1 MKLGKKAMNYKKLLN
16 QQQYQAV
23 TSNAQYL
30 RIIAGAGSGK
40 TRVLTYRLAYLIG
53 EKNINPQSIVAI
65 AFTNKVAN
73 EMKERVS
80 RILGGYASL
89 ISVSTF
95 HSYCARFLR
104 QEIYHLGYPS
114 TFTILDEDDQN
125 QIIKTIAV
133 EFGLRKND
141 DIVKIATQY
150 IATSKCQGKFPDDIL
165 IKSDDDQTT
174 KDCYR
179 FFVAYEN
186 YKNRTQSLDF
196 DDLLLYSIKIL
207 KEFPEVR
214 EKRRKSITNILIDEF
229 QDTNDVQYELVK
241 LLMNDDT
248 NLYVVGDPD
257 QTIYTW
263 RGANQN
269 IILDLVKVFPNVET
283 IILNENYRSSRQI
296 LDVANTLIKK
306 NDKRVPKD
314 LFTNNKEKGCVN
326 TFLAFSK
333 ELEAHYVIDNIKNI
347 LKEHRDNNPT
357 IAILYRAAYLTLP
370 FEKELISN
378 NIPYAIYGGVKFFER
393 KEIKD
398 VLAFFRLLFNEKDD
412 ISFERIINVPRRG
425 IGEQSLRAL
434 REHCHEINQSIYE
447 YIQSLDIDDVSV
459 LKPRQTSLLKLLIK
473 DLEKLKTKIKALDSD
488 NCIPILES
496 FLKEI
501 GYYEIYEKNDDGERL
516 ENVIT
521 LLSDIRDFLKRNP
534 GEGLNEYLQNVT
546 LESAQD
552 EIDDQNKVLLMTVH
566 VAKGLEFDYVFV
578 VNMVEGVFPSEKT
591 MLEHGHDG
599 LEEERR
605 LCYVAFTRAKKALYV
620 TSNQSYSFVLDSRS
634 IPSRFFSE
642 GGLKLAKRSND
653 SSLFSFNRFQDKR
666 AFSFLKDDSGD
677 DEIEEPVKNIRPTNG
692 ITDWKVGDIC
702 SHLTFGRGVVLEV
715 DDDVLT
721 INFDNVGR
729 KLIRADHISLT
740 KGGRA

>member
-1 MKLGKKAMNYKKLLN
+1 MKLGKKAMDYQKLLN
-16 QQQYQAV
+16 SQQYQAV
-23 TSNAQYL
+23 TSRAQYL

-53 EKNINPQSIVAI
+53 ERNVNPKTIVAI

-80 RILGGYASL
+80 QILGGYASL
-89 ISVSTF
+89 VNVSTF

-114 TFTILDEDDQN
+114 TFTILDEEDQN
-125 QIIKTIAV
+125 QIIKTLAV

-150 IATSKCQGKFPDDIL
+150 IAVNKCQGNFPDDIV
-165 IKSDDDQTT
+165 INANDDQTT

-186 YKNRTQSLDF
+186 YKNRSQCLDF
-196 DDLLLYSIKIL
+196 DDLLLYTIKIL
-207 KEFPEVR
+207 KDFPEIR

-241 LLMNDDT
+241 LLMDENT

-283 IILNENYRSSRQI
+283 IILNENYRSSPQI

-306 NDKRVPKD
+306 NNKRVPKD
-314 LFTNNKEKGCVN
+314 LFTNNKEQGTVD
-326 TFLAFSK
+326 TYLAFSK
-333 ELEAHYVIDNIKNI
+333 ELEAQYVVNNIKTI
-347 LKEHRDNNPT
+347 LKEHRAEHPT
-357 IAILYRAAYLTLP
+357 IAVLYRAAYLTLP

-378 NIPYAIYGGVKFFER
+378 NIPYSIYGGVKFFER

-398 VLAFFRLLFNEKDD
+398 VLAFYRLLFNEKDD
-412 ISFERIINVPRRG
+412 VSFERIINVPRRG
-425 IGEQSLRAL
+425 IGEQSVRVL
-434 REHCHEINQSIYE
+434 REYCHEHNLSFYE
-447 YIQSLDIDDVSV
+447 YIQKLDTGDNSV
-459 LKPRQTSLLKLLIK
+459 LKPRQTSLLKLLIR
-473 DLEKLKTKIKALDSD
+473 DLESLKEKVRTLDSD
-488 NCIPILES
+488 NCIPVLES
-496 FLKEI
+496 FLKGI
-501 GYYEIYEKNDDGERL
+501 GYYDIYEKDDDSERL

-521 LLSDIRDFLKRNP
+521 LLSDIRDYLKRNP
-534 GEGLNEYLQNVT
+534 GDGLNEYLQNVT

-552 EIDDQNKVLLMTVH
+552 EIDDENKILLMTIH

-591 MLEHGHDG
+591 MVENGHDG

-620 TSNQSYSFVLDSRS
+620 TCNQSYSFVLGTRA
-634 IPSRFFSE
+634 IPSRFFNE
-642 GGLKLAKRSND
+642 ANLKLAKRSNEA
-653 SSLFSFNRFQDKR
+653 SIININRFKNEHLFD
-666 AFSFLKDDSGD
+666 FLKDESQD
-677 DEIEEPVKNIRPTNG
+677 DYFEEPIKNVRLTNG
-692 ITDWKVGDIC
+692 INDWKVGDIC
-702 SHLTFGRGVVLEV
+702 SHSTFGRGVVLEV
-715 DDDVLT
+715 EDDILT
-721 INFDNVGR
+721 INFDKVGR